1 MQNKTNRESQN
12 DHYESGY
19 EKLKAALK
27 AYDEERISDFF
38 LKENDEKPIPMTDR
52 GKENMRE
59 LFTQFMGAEKAN
71 EVIEKEEQY
80 YQQKVE
86 RWKARR
92 RRRIKKGVAAAGI
105 AVCVV
110 AGVSTAAVA
119 FNLPENIYRALNKD
133 TYTKVNVDVPVDTS
147 EHDYIEQEYVLS
159 ECIDGYELAD
169 RIVLQNLIYSM
180 YELDDERNYTFTQQL
195 EQFNTN
201 VNTENST
208 IELVDT
214 MYGEATHYSNNGLNA
229 LVWFYNGY
237 YFKISGTITLD
248 ELKFLQESLKKGEN
262 INEKKESN

>member
-38 LKENDEKPIPMTDR
+38 LNQNDEKPIPMTDR

-80 YQQKVE
+80 YRQKVE

-147 EHDYIEQEYVLS
+147 GHDYIEQEYVLS
-159 ECIDGYELAD
+159 ECIEGYELVD
-169 RIVLQNLIYSM
+169 RIVLDNLIYSM
-180 YELDDERNYTFTQQL
+180 YQMDDEKCYTFTQRL
-195 EQFNTN
+195 EQFNMN
-201 VNTENST
+201 LNTEDT
-208 IELVDT
+208 IMEIIDT
-214 MYGEATHYSNNGLNA
+214 MYGQATYYSNKGLNT
-229 LVWFYNGY
+229 LVWSYNGY
-237 YFKISGTITLD
+237 YFGIAGTLTLD
-248 ELKFLQESLKKGEN
+248 ELTFLQESLKKGE
-262 INEKKESN
+262 EHQ